1 MNRNICILASIILLN
16 TTGASF
22 SQPIAGS
29 SELGVSITELR
40 SIATGWSVKRQVIGR
55 TVYNDKGEAV
65 GIVDDVIVAPDK
77 SLSYAIIG
85 AGGYLGIGKHD
96 VAVPV
101 SQFKRNTGKL
111 VLAGATKDALK
122 TMPAFDYAR

>member
-85 AGGYLGIGKHD
+85 AGGYLGVGKHD

>member
-1 MNRNICILASIILLN
+1 MNRNIFILASIILLN

-85 AGGYLGIGKHD
+85 AGGYLGVGKHD

-101 SQFKRNTGKL
+101 SQFKQNAGKL